1 MNTESTNNTTAD
13 NTDAADVET
22 AIVETVE
29 APIEVEEVIAPAAPT
44 QVAKPAAHVSPSAV
58 VGTGDRD
65 DVLLS
70 RCVFKSVATRKSL
83 SVHHLQRRLVELGY
97 PDAGSDKDG
106 WYGDLTRM
114 AVGFF
119 QADHNLA
126 GDGIADAVT
135 LTAIFDGDNNVTVV
149 LD

>member
-1 MNTESTNNTTAD
+1 MNTESTNNTAAD
-13 NTDAADVET
+13 NADVTE
-22 AIVETVE
+22 AEVVIAETVE
-29 APIEVEEVIAPAAPT
+29 APVEVEEVIAPVPPVQA
-44 QVAKPAAHVSPSAV
+44 AKPTARPNPSAV

-70 RCVFKSVATRKSL
+70 RCVFKSTATRKSL
-83 SVHHLQRRLVELGY
+83 SVHHLQRRLAELGY

-119 QADHNLA
+119 QADHKLA
-126 GDGIADAVT
+126 GDGIVDAAT

>member
-1 MNTESTNNTTAD
+1 MNTESTNNTTTDSA
-13 NTDAADVET
+13 DAAET
-22 AIVETVE
+22 ETVIAETVE
-29 APIEVEEVIAPAAPT
+29 APIEVEEITAPVSPT
-44 QVAKPAAHVSPSAV
+44 PVTKPAAHSNPSAV
-58 VGTGDRD
+58 VGTGTRD

-70 RCVFKSVATRKSL
+70 RCVFKSAATRKSL
-83 SVHHLQRRLVELGY
+83 SVHHLQRRLAELGY

-119 QADHNLA
+119 QADRKLA
-126 GDGIADAVT
+126 GDGIVDAAT
-135 LTAIFDGDNNVTVV
+135 LAAIFDGDSNVTVV